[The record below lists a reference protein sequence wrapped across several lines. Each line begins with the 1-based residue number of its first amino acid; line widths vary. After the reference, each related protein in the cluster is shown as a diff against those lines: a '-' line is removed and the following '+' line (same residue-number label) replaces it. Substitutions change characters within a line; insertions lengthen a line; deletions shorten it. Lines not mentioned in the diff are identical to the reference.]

1 MEMNEWIQQPVM
13 VPVMVPVVP
22 PIAASSADVV
32 PLFRSLLDTY
42 KKELR
47 VEVLDGLI
55 GECYGPQSLL
65 QGRTITDVS
74 EFKEWLEAKL
84 SEETLKTEE
93 AKTN

>member
-47 VEVLDGLI
+47 VEVLDQLI
-55 GECYGPQSLL
+55 SETYGPQSLL
-65 QGRTITDVS
+65 QGRTIKDVVA
-74 EFKEWLEAKL
+74 FKEWLELKL
-84 SEETLKTEE
+84 AEESTQTS
-93 AKTN
+93 

>member
-1 MEMNEWIQQPVM
+1 MEMSEWIQQPL
-13 VPVMVPVVP
+13 MVPVVP
-22 PIAASSADVV
+22 PIAADIV

-55 GECYGPQSLL
+55 SECYGPQSLL

-84 SEETLKTEE
+84 VEESKT
-93 AKTN
+93 TQPS